1 MKQNRISKAYKAIV
15 QMYKRT
21 GVPFGICN
29 QLFMLKK
36 KLEPYYEL
44 QGEKES
50 EILKAHGWENEMIGR
65 VPYTPEILKEFKE
78 IQEAEVEYEGEP
90 VEIRITEAIAEKLG
104 ITGEIIDMVDGFIT
118 FTEG

>member
-1 MKQNRISKAYKAIV
+1 MKQIMISKAYKAIV
-15 QMYKRT
+15 QMYRNK

-50 EILKAHGWENEMIGR
+50 EILKENGWENEMIGR
-65 VPYTPEILKEFKE
+65 VPYTPEILKAFKE
-78 IQEAEVEYEGEP
+78 IHEAEVEYDGEP